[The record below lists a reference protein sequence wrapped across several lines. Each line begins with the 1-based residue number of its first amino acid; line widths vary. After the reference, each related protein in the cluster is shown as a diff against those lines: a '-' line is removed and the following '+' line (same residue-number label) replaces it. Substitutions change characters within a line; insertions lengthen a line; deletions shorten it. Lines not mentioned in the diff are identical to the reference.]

1 MSLTGSLFLWMLV
14 AVTVVAFVAVV
25 VGWPAMAGR
34 GVPRVGG
41 RVGMLV
47 LLNALVLVTAGA
59 LLNAQFLFY
68 ADWTD
73 LRGAFGGVPTS
84 TAVSR
89 GATASRAARTAVRG
103 EAAVASSRL
112 PPLPAGRISSTG
124 VVTYTVRGVHSGLTG
139 TVEVQLPSGYQD
151 PHHARLRYPVMEAF
165 PGYPGGP
172 GSWIHTMALGS
183 TVTQLA
189 AASRMREAL
198 VVSPQVE
205 LPPGVDTECVNGIGE
220 RPQVETWLARDV
232 PDWVARTFRVQTD
245 RSSWAAIGL
254 STGGWCA
261 AMVALLHPAQ
271 YSAAIV
277 LGGYFRPEFGP
288 LYDPYPPRSAL
299 SHRYNLVARARRSS
313 PPVAIWLETSHA
325 DSVSYSSTAAFL
337 KATRP
342 PLSVKAVVLQHA
354 GHRISLW
361 QSLLP
366 SSLVWLGHSVP
377 GFAPAP

>member
-1 MSLTGSLFLWMLV
+1 
-14 AVTVVAFVAVV
+14 
-25 VGWPAMAGR
+25 
-34 GVPRVGG
+34 
-41 RVGMLV
+41 
-47 LLNALVLVTAGA
+47 
-59 LLNAQFLFY
+59 
-68 ADWTD
+68 
-73 LRGAFGGVPTS
+73 
-84 TAVSR
+84 
-89 GATASRAARTAVRG
+89 
-103 EAAVASSRL
+103 
-112 PPLPAGRISSTG
+112 
-124 VVTYTVRGVHSGLTG
+124 
-139 TVEVQLPSGYQD
+139 
-151 PHHARLRYPVMEAF
+151 
-165 PGYPGGP
+165 
-172 GSWIHTMALGS
+172 
-183 TVTQLA
+183 
-189 AASRMREAL
+189 MREAL

-205 LPPGVDTECVNGIGE
+205 LPAGVDTECVNGIGG

-232 PDWVARTFRVQTD
+232 PDWVARTFRVRTD

-261 AMVALLHPAQ
+261 AMVAMLHPAQ

>member
-1 MSLTGSLFLWMLV
+1 
-14 AVTVVAFVAVV
+14 
-25 VGWPAMAGR
+25 
-34 GVPRVGG
+34 
-41 RVGMLV
+41 MLV

-59 LLNAQFLFY
+59 LLNAQFLFF

-73 LRGAFGGVPTS
+73 LRGAFGGAPTS

-103 EAAVASSRL
+103 EAAVAASRL
-112 PPLPAGRISSTG
+112 PPLPAGRISPTG

-139 TVEVQLPSGYQD
+139 TVEVQLPPGYQD
-151 PHHARLRYPVMEAF
+151 PRSARLRYPVMEAF
-165 PGYPGGP
+165 QGYPGGP
-172 GSWIHTMALGS
+172 GSWIRTMALGS
-183 TVTQLA
+183 DGDPAGGGRPDARGPRRLA
-189 AASRMREAL
+189 TGRAAPGRGHGVRQRRRRAGRRSRRGW
-198 VVSPQVE
+198 P
-205 LPPGVDTECVNGIGE
+205 
-220 RPQVETWLARDV
+220 RDV
-232 PDWVARTFRVQTD
+232 PDWVARTFRVRTD
-245 RSSWAAIGL
+245 RGSWAAIGL

-261 AMVALLHPAQ
+261 AMVAMLHPAQ
-271 YSAAIV
+271 YSTAIV
-277 LGGYFRPEFGP
+277 MGGYFRPEFGP
-288 LYDPYPPRSAL
+288 LYDPYPPGSAL
-299 SHRYNLVARARRSS
+299 SRRYDLVAVAHRAS

-325 DSVSYSSTAAFL
+325 DSVSYSSSAAFL

-377 GFAPAP
+377 GFAPVP